1 MSSSSNSGDCVP
13 WGLEPMMS
21 SRAAGVRSQA
31 ALTKYY
37 RRSSTSRKSG
47 RAGKL
52 AAYPVAP
59 TVSPAAHSAC
69 RQLHAIDGLFAEP
82 SQYAPQYLLPGAAG
96 QLQPG
101 CAHFSIF
108 FSAIETPL
116 APFSVA
122 EKHTPTLTQNQS
134 RLNPAH
140 RTWKIPRR
148 ESLTT
153 PPKPF
158 APMIKSDSKSLGA
171 SWLKEP

>member
-59 TVSPAAHSAC
+59 TVSPEPHSAS
-69 RQLHAIDGLFAEP
+69 LHRNQRASGPRMCSSRISEWKSRSTRPSRSLQANGGKAFRSIWCVWHHRNRLETLAALSPGHRLLSLRDWPVILAIGLP
-82 SQYAPQYLLPGAAG
+82 NKLWRSG
-96 QLQPG
+96 
-101 CAHFSIF
+101 
-108 FSAIETPL
+108 
-116 APFSVA
+116 
-122 EKHTPTLTQNQS
+122 
-134 RLNPAH
+134 H
-140 RTWKIPRR
+140 R
-148 ESLTT
+148 
-153 PPKPF
+153 
-158 APMIKSDSKSLGA
+158 
-171 SWLKEP
+171 